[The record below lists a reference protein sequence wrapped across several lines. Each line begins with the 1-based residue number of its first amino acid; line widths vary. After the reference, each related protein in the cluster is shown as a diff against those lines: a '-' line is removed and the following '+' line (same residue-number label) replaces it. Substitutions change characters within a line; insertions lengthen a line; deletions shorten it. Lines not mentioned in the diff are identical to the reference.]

1 MRAVLEKICD
11 QKKVF
16 VKERRTEYPE
26 SYLEKQIAVKD
37 APRRF
42 IEALNVSSAAG
53 FYSLIAEIKKASP
66 SRGLIREV
74 FKPAELAV
82 AYKMGGATCLS
93 VLTDGPYFQG
103 DNKDLEQA
111 KAAVDLPILRKDFMI
126 DPYQILESR
135 AIGADCVLL
144 IMAAVS
150 DPVASLLHNN
160 AQELGMYVL
169 VEVHDENEM
178 ERALALQPKLIGIN
192 NRNLKTLKVDL
203 GTTARL
209 APKVPEDVILVSESG
224 IHLNTDLKR
233 ISAWGINC
241 FLVGESLMRQADV
254 EKAVRDLLG
263 NNMKCK
269 T

>member
-1 MRAVLEKICD
+1 
-11 QKKVF
+11 
-16 VKERRTEYPE
+16 
-26 SYLEKQIAVKD
+26 
-37 APRRF
+37 
-42 IEALNVSSAAG
+42 
-53 FYSLIAEIKKASP
+53 
-66 SRGLIREV
+66 
-74 FKPAELAV
+74 
-82 AYKMGGATCLS
+82 MGGATCLS
-93 VLTDGPYFQG
+93 VLTDVPYFQG
-103 DNKDLEQA
+103 NNRDLEQA
-111 KAAVDLPILRKDFMI
+111 KSAVDLPILRKDFMI

-135 AIGADCVLL
+135 AIGSDCVLL

-150 DPVASLLHNN
+150 DPVASLLYNN
-160 AQELGMYVL
+160 AQELGMDVL

-203 GTTARL
+203 GTTERL
-209 APKVPEDVILVSESG
+209 APKVPEDIILVSESG

-233 ISAWGINC
+233 ISALGINC

-263 NNMKCK
+263 NNMKSK

>member
-1 MRAVLEKICD
+1 
-11 QKKVF
+11 
-16 VKERRTEYPE
+16 
-26 SYLEKQIAVKD
+26 
-37 APRRF
+37 
-42 IEALNVSSAAG
+42 
-53 FYSLIAEIKKASP
+53 
-66 SRGLIREV
+66 
-74 FKPAELAV
+74 
-82 AYKMGGATCLS
+82 
-93 VLTDGPYFQG
+93 
-103 DNKDLEQA
+103 
-111 KAAVDLPILRKDFMI
+111 
-126 DPYQILESR
+126 
-135 AIGADCVLL
+135 
-144 IMAAVS
+144 MAAVS

-160 AQELGMYVL
+160 AQELGMDVL

-178 ERALALQPKLIGIN
+178 ERALALRPKLIGIN

-203 GTTARL
+203 GTTERL

-241 FLVGESLMRQADV
+241 FLVGESLMRQTDV